1 MQGEEARRFT
11 LIREHPE
18 HTLHANVDGAGR
30 DVGTVEV
37 AAHGTGRQPHD
48 YGPGEGSVWGIVWGT
63 TTLYCYPLASFNVKI
78 VSAARI

>member
-11 LIREHPE
+11 LTREHPE

-37 AAHGTGRQPHD
+37 AGVVELAVNRMTTVQEK
-48 YGPGEGSVWGIVWGT
+48 GPCGE
-63 TTLYCYPLASFNVKI
+63 
-78 VSAARI
+78 